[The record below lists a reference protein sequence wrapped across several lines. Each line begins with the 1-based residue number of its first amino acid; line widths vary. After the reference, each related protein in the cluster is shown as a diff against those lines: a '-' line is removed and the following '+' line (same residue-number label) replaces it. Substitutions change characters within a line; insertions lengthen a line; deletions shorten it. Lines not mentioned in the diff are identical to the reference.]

1 MKSQRGSTAN
11 RPVNNI
17 VHAGAAFLQKV
28 LGRQKGS
35 SRDGASRASGQ
46 DMHDAA
52 RLKRCWSFEAS
63 RRASQSEWV
72 TLVLEGD
79 EPNTSTVVVVV
90 VVFEDKSV
98 IIFVVVSVAPLLG
111 PANPA
116 LVSVQKLNC
125 A

>member
-17 VHAGAAFLQKV
+17 VHACAAFLQKV

-52 RLKRCWSFEAS
+52 RLNRSWSFEAS

-90 VVFEDKSV
+90 FEDKSV
-98 IIFVVVSVAPLLG
+98 VIFVVVSVALLLG

-116 LVSVQKLNC
+116 LVSMQKLNC

>member
-1 MKSQRGSTAN
+1 
-11 RPVNNI
+11 
-17 VHAGAAFLQKV
+17 
-28 LGRQKGS
+28 
-35 SRDGASRASGQ
+35 
-46 DMHDAA
+46 MHDAA
-52 RLKRCWSFEAS
+52 RLKRSWSFEAS

-79 EPNTSTVVVVV
+79 EPNTSTVVVV